1 MTQRPGSRENTDD
14 VRIVLLGKTGVG
26 KSATAN
32 TILGRE
38 AFKSETSFESVTS
51 DCQSET
57 AEINGRHITV
67 IDTPGLFD
75 TELSHEDIQR
85 EITNCIS
92 MILPG
97 PHVFLLVIPLGRFTQ
112 EDTESV
118 KIIQEMFGENSLM
131 YTMILFTRGDDL
143 KNKNIEVCLG
153 KPGSVIRNLIEQC
166 GNRFHVFNNNETRDH
181 TQVSDLLE
189 KIDVMVTGNGDSYYS
204 CKMFRQMERERQ
216 EKQMNIMM
224 ERVETLNREREEL
237 ITKHEEEKERM
248 KKMMEEERQKEEKL
262 KREEEE
268 KKRKR
273 EQETWDEYNQRIKQ
287 QRDEIQKEKERI
299 EREKEDLQSKYETEK
314 ERTKM
319 MMEEE
324 RQNQEKEKK
333 RRKEK
338 FREREEQLKREM
350 KEKEEQERNMRR
362 EREEWEKQ
370 KQEEKLKREE
380 EQVRRSV
387 RMGLGTAIKWYL
399 HRG

>member
-1 MTQRPGSRENTDD
+1 LILLLFILGSRENTDD

-75 TELSHEDIQR
+75 TELSKEIQR

-131 YTMILFTRGDDL
+131 YTMILFTRGDYL
-143 KNKNIEVCLG
+143 KNKTIEECLG

-237 ITKHEEEKERM
+237 LTKHEEEKERM
-248 KKMMEEERQKEEKL
+248 KKMMEEERQEMKDEMRREREEKL
-262 KREEEE
+262 KREEEF
-268 KKRKR
+268 
-273 EQETWDEYNQRIKQ
+273 N
-287 QRDEIQKEKERI
+287 
-299 EREKEDLQSKYETEK
+299 
-314 ERTKM
+314 
-319 MMEEE
+319 
-324 RQNQEKEKK
+324 
-333 RRKEK
+333 
-338 FREREEQLKREM
+338 EREERYKREI
-350 KEKEEQERNMRR
+350 KEKEEREREMKDEMRR

-370 KQEEKLKREE
+370 KLKREE
-380 EQVRRSV
+380 EFNEREERYK
-387 RMGLGTAIKWYL
+387 REIKEKEE
-399 HRG
+399 